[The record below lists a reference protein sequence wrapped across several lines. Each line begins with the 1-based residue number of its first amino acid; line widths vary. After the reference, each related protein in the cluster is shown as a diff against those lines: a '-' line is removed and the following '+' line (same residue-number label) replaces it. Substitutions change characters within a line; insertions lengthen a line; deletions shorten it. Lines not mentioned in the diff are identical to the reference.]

1 MVLVE
6 LLVAPLWS
14 VVGPCEAATLTVCPS
29 GCDHTEIQHA
39 ATVATAGDVIQLL
52 SVTPHTEG
60 DIFITKDL
68 TVEGFGQS
76 TTVIQADAVAGAS
89 TVPVFVV
96 VSGATISF
104 SDLVIRH
111 GGGSQGG
118 AISVLDGTAIFD
130 DVTLAINHG
139 SIGGAGYVASG
150 SSLVGYHLTVTGNT
164 ASIGGGIA
172 SEGSVML
179 VNSEVSSNEAQT
191 GDGGGINATAGELEL
206 NGTLVEW
213 NYVDSA
219 VPSDFVYGPGVYFFG
234 DALEI
239 RNSVIRHNTS
249 SSNNVYGGGPSVRGF
264 GTARIESTEISSN
277 QGHTGGGIYASIP
290 DLSIVDTT
298 LASNTASGGGG
309 MYVSTTADG
318 ASLTVRR
325 CTVSGNSADVG
336 GAGFRFSLSGDGAS
350 FAVVNS
356 TISGNDAA
364 GDGGGLKVDSGHG
377 TVASSTI
384 TANTA
389 DADANNSGDAGG
401 IWIGSSARLKLKNS
415 IVAGNT
421 DLSAGSVAPDC
432 SGAVE
437 SVGYN
442 FIGSLGVHTAAC
454 VVEGDTTGNVIGAD
468 PWLAPLADNGG
479 PTCTHAIDGS
489 STAVNAGNPLGCTD
503 EDDNLLWA
511 DQRSWQRPDTCDVG
525 SFEFGAVEVLIF
537 NDGFESAGTS
547 AWSSVVPEKR
557 ALETPELFL
566 PLAIRGH

>member
-219 VPSDFVYGPGVYFFG
+219 VPSDFVYGPG
-234 DALEI
+234 
-239 RNSVIRHNTS
+239 
-249 SSNNVYGGGPSVRGF
+249 
-264 GTARIESTEISSN
+264 STFSATRSRS
-277 QGHTGGGIYASIP
+277 A
-290 DLSIVDTT
+290 
-298 LASNTASGGGG
+298 TASSGTTPAAPTTCTAAGSLCEDLEPLGSRAPKSRPIKDTPEAG
-309 MYVSTTADG
+309 STRRSRTFRSSTRHWRQTRPVAVE
-318 ASLTVRR
+318 ACTFRPPLTVHR
-325 CTVSGNSADVG
+325 
-336 GAGFRFSLSGDGAS
+336 
-350 FAVVNS
+350 
-356 TISGNDAA
+356 
-364 GDGGGLKVDSGHG
+364 
-377 TVASSTI
+377 
-384 TANTA
+384 
-389 DADANNSGDAGG
+389 
-401 IWIGSSARLKLKNS
+401 
-415 IVAGNT
+415 
-421 DLSAGSVAPDC
+421 
-432 SGAVE
+432 
-437 SVGYN
+437 
-442 FIGSLGVHTAAC
+442 
-454 VVEGDTTGNVIGAD
+454 
-468 PWLAPLADNGG
+468 
-479 PTCTHAIDGS
+479 
-489 STAVNAGNPLGCTD
+489 
-503 EDDNLLWA
+503 
-511 DQRSWQRPDTCDVG
+511 
-525 SFEFGAVEVLIF
+525 
-537 NDGFESAGTS
+537 
-547 AWSSVVPEKR
+547 
-557 ALETPELFL
+557 
-566 PLAIRGH
+566 